1 MRREFDSRIPLF
13 ATAEDGQ
20 GRDTE
25 VRPVMRRGA
34 QSDDLTIPVT
44 RSKRLLSLLI
54 SKRMFRENR
63 ETNTEQSQEKE
74 RELLRHVIDS
84 EKISSD
90 KEFFEA
96 VKRRRQSKGDLATVW
111 EEGRRIDMYLVSK
124 AINRLYKDSP
134 PKTLVEL
141 GSAGNISPAL
151 ALPET
156 QVTSVDIDPNI
167 FLNCPYNKLPRKYF
181 SELGKKKDLAYYGE
195 KQTAKLALAER
206 LLPNWKKVI
215 ADARNL
221 PFSKDKFD
229 VALVWGTG
237 ELLTKFIKEAARVVR
252 PGGHIVSVVWDF
264 RPDKAQSVYKTGR
277 YYFYPKYKLITS
289 KQAESVGLEKIRIP
303 SDFEACERA
312 SQKDGQTEGFI
323 FEMFKK
329 EEAD

>member
-151 ALPET
+151 ALPE
-156 QVTSVDIDPNI
+156 S
-167 FLNCPYNKLPRKYF
+167 
-181 SELGKKKDLAYYGE
+181 
-195 KQTAKLALAER
+195 
-206 LLPNWKKVI
+206 
-215 ADARNL
+215 
-221 PFSKDKFD
+221 
-229 VALVWGTG
+229 
-237 ELLTKFIKEAARVVR
+237 TKASF
-252 PGGHIVSVVWDF
+252 
-264 RPDKAQSVYKTGR
+264 KAS
-277 YYFYPKYKLITS
+277 
-289 KQAESVGLEKIRIP
+289 
-303 SDFEACERA
+303 
-312 SQKDGQTEGFI
+312 
-323 FEMFKK
+323 
-329 EEAD
+329 